1 MAVAPLSDAR
11 IAFLTLLRIFLNLGW
26 PLTLR
31 TSNPPGWFPEG
42 QSGGLA
48 ANCAGNAYIFA
59 QPRGARRRLQEDRLF
74 TGKLGKLFR
83 TTAFKLSLAY
93 LILFSIGA
101 GLVLT
106 RVGARV
112 KEVLDEQIEQTVE
125 AEIRALSE
133 QYAQGGLRQ
142 LTTALE
148 RRVRAPGGSLYLL
161 TTHSGDVIV
170 GNIEPPAASPTGG
183 RELVETH
190 YQRRGE
196 PGVEHPALM
205 RLFLIPGGF
214 RLLIG
219 HDIEDHEVL
228 RDILRQ
234 ALGVSLFWLAL
245 VGALGGMFVSHRM
258 LERVDVM
265 SASAR
270 RIMAGDLNERL
281 AISGAGDELDRLAE
295 NFNAMLERISEL
307 MTGLREVSD
316 NIAHDLKTPLTRLRN
331 RAEAA
336 LRGASENGEHRE
348 ALHKVIEESDAL
360 IRVFNALLMIAR
372 AEAGYSSDNLTV
384 YDADAVVSDIVEMYE
399 PVAEEQGVR
408 LQASTEPGLPI
419 TGSRELLGQALVNL
433 VDNALKY
440 GASGE
445 NKSIDVSA
453 KRVCDRVE
461 IVVADHG
468 PGISPQDRERVVG
481 RFVRLENSR
490 SRPGSGLGLSM
501 AAAVARLHHG
511 ALRIEDNAPGLRVV
525 LSLPAMRAMAS
536 RERA

>member
-1 MAVAPLSDAR
+1 M
-11 IAFLTLLRIFLNLGW
+11 
-26 PLTLR
+26 
-31 TSNPPGWFPEG
+31 
-42 QSGGLA
+42 
-48 ANCAGNAYIFA
+48 
-59 QPRGARRRLQEDRLF
+59 F

-170 GNIEPPAASPTGG
+170 GNIEPLASSPTGG
-183 RELVETH
+183 RELVETR

-219 HDIEDHEVL
+219 HDIEDHEIL

-258 LERVDVM
+258 LERVDLM

-281 AISGAGDELDRLAE
+281 AVLGAGDELDRLAE

-336 LRGASENGEHRE
+336 LRGASGNGEHRE
-348 ALHKVIEESDAL
+348 ALTKVIEESDAL

-372 AEAGYSSDNLTV
+372 AEAGCSTDNLTT

-399 PVAEEQGVR
+399 PVAEEQGVH
-408 LQASTEPGLPI
+408 LQFSTEPGLAV

-445 NKSIDVSA
+445 NQRIDVRA
-453 KRVCDRVE
+453 KRVGDRVE
-461 IVVADHG
+461 ITVADQG
-468 PGISPQDRERVVG
+468 PGIAPEDRERVVG

-525 LSLPAMRAMAS
+525 LSLPAVRAIVS